1 MKTIIHSILAIFIFG
16 IIAMGFTTKPDN
28 TRLILIQSTD
38 SKMSQTNLSR
48 SAEIITNRLKNYSTA
63 KFEIAVI
70 PGKNQIQLTLNNSW
84 DLKIAEQLATQKGS
98 LEFYETYN
106 YKGVS
111 ELLKGDGML
120 LTLLN
125 GKVPGDTNPQIGCT
139 TSAGTSKVDK
149 YVNAAGLDQ
158 VCKFVWNNT
167 FEDSE
172 VCLYALKLVDGKGV
186 ILNGADIESFKISHD
201 SKRNQDDLNFSF
213 KKSVI
218 PVWADIT
225 KRNIGNAIAM
235 VLDGKV
241 IFAPVVR
248 DEITGGNCTVS
259 GGFTTA
265 QVKYIVAI
273 GSNGELPV
281 SFKVVK

>member
-28 TRLILIQSTD
+28 THRILIQSTE
-38 SKMSQTNLSR
+38 SKITQAELTQ
-48 SAEIITNRLKNYSTA
+48 SAEIITNRLKSYSTA
-63 KFEIAVI
+63 KFEVLAI
-70 PGKNQIQLTLNNSW
+70 PGKNQIQVTLNNSW

-139 TSAGTSKVDK
+139 TSAGISKVDK
-149 YVNAAGLDQ
+149 YLNAAGLAQ
-158 VCKFVWNNT
+158 ICKFAWDTT
-167 FEDSE
+167 FDEPE
-172 VCLYALKLVDGKGV
+172 VCLYALKLLDGKGV
-186 ILNGADIESFKISHD
+186 ILNGADIERFKISHD
-201 SKRNQDDLNFSF
+201 LKREKDNLEFSF
-213 KKSVI
+213 KKSAI
-218 PVWADIT
+218 PLWADIT

-235 VLDGKV
+235 VLDGNV
-241 IFAPVVR
+241 IFAPVVS
-248 DEITGGNCTVS
+248 DEITGGNCTLS
-259 GGFTTA
+259 GGFTA
-265 QVKYIVAI
+265 EQVKYIVAI
-273 GSNGELPV
+273 GSNAELPV